1 MKGAFAEALC
11 DREFNAFLIKRFIED
26 CAGVLR
32 KRGDAKAAERFT
44 KATTHGGA
52 LTRESRDF
60 RWPSDRK
67 CAAEPWPFLAL
78 NHLGLVTA
86 EKRRRAK
93 AVEAFWKR

>member
-1 MKGAFAEALC
+1 MRLLGIQDGRTGRSRIVIAEPPQ
-11 DREFNAFLIKRFIED
+11 FKT
-26 CAGVLR
+26 GSP
-32 KRGDAKAAERFT
+32 DAY
-44 KATTHGGA
+44 
-52 LTRESRDF
+52 
-60 RWPSDRK
+60 RWPSDRI